1 MYKEIEYTKS
11 KYIKYKDEVG
21 KISDEAQSRDG
32 HHRAQER
39 DAGERHHP
47 GRGRGDEHSPQE
59 RQDDSQEQGPRQP
72 GESLHQRKQH

>member
-1 MYKEIEYTKS
+1 MLQILKVNKHH
-11 KYIKYKDEVG
+11 EVG
-21 KISDEAQSRDG
+21 QISDEAQSRDG

-59 RQDDSQEQGPRQP
+59 CQDDSQGPSDRLML
-72 GESLHQRKQH
+72 GG